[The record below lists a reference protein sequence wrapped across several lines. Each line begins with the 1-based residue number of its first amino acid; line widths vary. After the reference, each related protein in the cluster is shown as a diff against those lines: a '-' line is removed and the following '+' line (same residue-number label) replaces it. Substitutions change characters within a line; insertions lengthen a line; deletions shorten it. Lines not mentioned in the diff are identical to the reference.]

1 MKRQPRLSPRSTKAL
16 RTVSIIGTGSYVPEK
31 ILTNADLS
39 RMVDTSDDWITT
51 RTGIKERR
59 IAAKDENTSDM
70 AGEGGLKAKEQG
82 KNSPKEI
89 ELIIVATATPHNLLP
104 PPAWF
109 FLKKI
114 GPTNPPFLDFF

>member
-1 MKRQPRLSPRSTKAL
+1 MKRQPRSNPRSNKTL

-39 RMVDTSDDWITT
+39 RIVDTSDDWITT

-70 AGEGGLKAKEQG
+70 SAKAALNAIEQA
-82 KNSPKEI
+82 KTSPKEI
-89 ELIIVATATPHNLLP
+89 DLILVARATPDMVFP
-104 PPAWF
+104 
-109 FLKKI
+109 
-114 GPTNPPFLDFF
+114 